1 MTMFERFTAAARQA
15 VVGATEQAQRQVH
28 PEITDEHLLLALVH
42 MPTTRAGQLL
52 AEHGVDE
59 DGVVA
64 AYAKA
69 RRFGGLSDSD
79 AEALRE
85 LGIDV
90 GEVVAHVER
99 SLGPDAMAE
108 PNRRRRRR
116 FFKAH
121 RPFSTSAKST
131 IEGALREAVELR
143 HREIRDEH
151 ILLALLSGRGVAA
164 DFLAG
169 HDLTHR
175 TVRQALRNAA

>member
-15 VVGATEQAQRQVH
+15 VVGATEQAQRRVH
-28 PEITDEHLLLALVH
+28 PEITDEHLLLALVR

-69 RRFGGLSDSD
+69 RRLGGLSDSD
-79 AEALRE
+79 TEVLLE

-90 GEVVAHVER
+90 REVVANVER

-108 PNRRRRRR
+108 PNRRRLRR

-121 RPFSTSAKST
+121 RPFSATAKST

-143 HREIRDEH
+143 HREIGDEH
-151 ILLALLSGRGVAA
+151 ILLALLNRRGVAA

-169 HDLTHR
+169 HDLTHQ